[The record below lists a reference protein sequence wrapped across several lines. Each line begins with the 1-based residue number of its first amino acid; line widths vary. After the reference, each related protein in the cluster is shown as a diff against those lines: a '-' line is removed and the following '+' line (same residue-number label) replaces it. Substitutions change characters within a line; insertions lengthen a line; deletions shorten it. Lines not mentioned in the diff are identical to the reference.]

1 MGILVAGLVLFLGV
15 HSVRIVAEDW
25 RTRAIARLG
34 PGPWKG
40 LYSLLSLAG
49 LALIVWG
56 FGLAR
61 VAPIQLWSAPP
72 GMRHLAWLLTLAAFV
87 LLVAAYL
94 PGNHFKAWL
103 HHPMV
108 LAVQVWALAHLL
120 VNGNLAHL
128 VLFGSFLVWAAC
140 DLAAARRRDRP
151 GQLVYAPGRW
161 GPTLATLVIG
171 VLAWAVFA
179 LWLHGWLIGIRVMG

>member
-1 MGILVAGLVLFLGV
+1 MGILVAGLVLFLGA
-15 HSVRIVAEDW
+15 HSVRIVADDW

-40 LYSLLSLAG
+40 LVSLVSLVG

-61 VAPIQLWSAPP
+61 AAPIQLWSAPP

-87 LLVAAYL
+87 LLAAAYL

-108 LAVQVWALAHLL
+108 LAVQIWALAHLL
-120 VNGNLAHL
+120 ANHTLADL
-128 VLFGSFLVWAAC
+128 LLFGGFLLWAIL
-140 DLAAARRRDRP
+140 DFRAARRRDAAA
-151 GQLVYAPGRW
+151 GTVYPPGRVSRSL
-161 GPTLATLVIG
+161 LASAVG
-171 VLAWAVFA
+171 VVAWAVFA
-179 LWLHGWLIGIRVMG
+179 FWVHGAWLGVRPF

>member
-1 MGILVAGLVLFLGV
+1 MWILVAGLVLFLGA

-25 RTRAIARLG
+25 RTRAIARVG

-40 LYSLLSLAG
+40 LVSLVSLVG

-61 VAPIQLWSAPP
+61 AAPTQLWSAPP
-72 GMRHLAWLLTLAAFV
+72 GMRHLVWLLTLAAFV
-87 LLVAAYL
+87 LLAAAYL

-128 VLFGSFLVWAAC
+128 VLFGSLLVWAAC
-140 DLAAARRRDRP
+140 DLAAARRRDRT
-151 GQLVYAPGRW
+151 GQVVYAPGRW
-161 GPTLATLVIG
+161 GPTLATLVTG
-171 VLAWAVFA
+171 VLAWSVFG